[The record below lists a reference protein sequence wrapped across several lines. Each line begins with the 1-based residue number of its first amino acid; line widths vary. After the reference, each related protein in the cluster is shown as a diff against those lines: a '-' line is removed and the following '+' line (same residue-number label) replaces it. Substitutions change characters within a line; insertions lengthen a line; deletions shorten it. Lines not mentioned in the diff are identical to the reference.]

1 LSQEFLK
8 LSINIDKNHSRII
21 HDIIESIKTLPNFL
35 TKHNGSFRQLIHEI
49 LLIMSTS
56 KNKTDVLS
64 LQHIAFLLYKI
75 LIIQKHQ
82 KLWNVYL
89 KSGNGELLAE
99 LGNRSTYSISVK
111 LWPKNI
117 HLMIQSISKNKT
129 SDNTTCMNFV
139 TNTLEL
145 LEKYL
150 KHIETELRSL
160 VTRLPRYSLSIQQML
175 IMHIQENLNDVIV
188 EFTHQIELVHFDYH
202 IRALKLEFL
211 QHHPSKYQVINS
223 MDKYYLLS
231 NVIKSFFI
239 VTISVANDETNL
251 SNKIYARIN

>member
-1 LSQEFLK
+1 
-8 LSINIDKNHSRII
+8 
-21 HDIIESIKTLPNFL
+21 
-35 TKHNGSFRQLIHEI
+35 
-49 LLIMSTS
+49 MSTS

-117 HLMIQSISKNKT
+117 HLMIQSISKNIT

-150 KHIETELRSL
+150 KHLETELRSL
-160 VTRLPRYSLSIQQML
+160 VTRLPGYSLPIQQML
-175 IMHIQENLNDVIV
+175 IMHIQENLNDVIM

-211 QHHPSKYQVINS
+211 QHHPNKYQVIS
-223 MDKYYLLS
+223 MDKYYLS
-231 NVIKSFFI
+231 
-239 VTISVANDETNL
+239 
-251 SNKIYARIN
+251 